1 MEPLH
6 ILGSGSIGL
15 FFAAS
20 IRSAFPSYPLVT
32 LFRAHHKKT
41 DDNNRKENNIT
52 VCMMQNRRP
61 RLAHVPCQYV
71 GDPSPHQIRNL
82 VLATKA
88 FQARDAVESIL
99 PRLHTTN
106 LRILVLSNGALDVR
120 ENLLDIFSKHHL
132 RSPEIIMCM
141 TTHGVYQEVVD
152 DDDDDDDDD
161 DMFHITH
168 IGKGRTFVGG
178 GMPSIA
184 QLWDQSGLNAK
195 AIDDKTMEVCM
206 WQKLAANAVCNPLT
220 ALWEVSN
227 GELSDNPD
235 FDALRLK
242 TVHEVSQVAQA
253 LNPSSLASQLSPEA
267 LSGFV
272 EQVIQ
277 ENLDNKSSMYRDVQE
292 RRRTEIDNLNGYIVR
307 KGAEL
312 NIPTPANTELLQRI
326 NDITSR
332 FDMNES

>member
-1 MEPLH
+1 MALPFMEPLH

-20 IRSAFPSYPLVT
+20 IRSAFPSYPLAA
-32 LFRAHHKKT
+32 LFRAHHKT
-41 DDNNRKENNIT
+41 DNKNIT

-71 GDPSPHQIRNL
+71 GDTNSNQIRNL
-82 VLATKA
+82 VLSTKA

-99 PRLHTTN
+99 PRLHATN

-120 ENLLDIFSKHHL
+120 ENLLDVFSKHKL
-132 RSPEIIMCM
+132 RLPEITMCM
-141 TTHGVYQEVVD
+141 TTHRVYQEAA
-152 DDDDDDDDD
+152 DDDD
-161 DMFHITH
+161 DMLHITH
-168 IGKGRTFVGG
+168 IGNGRTFVG

-195 AIDDKTMEVCM
+195 AIDDKTMEVYI

-220 ALWEVSN
+220 ALWEVPN
-227 GELSDNPD
+227 GKLLDNPS
-235 FDALRLK
+235 FGGLRHK
-242 TVHEVSQVAQA
+242 TVHEVSEVAQA
-253 LNPSSLASQLSPEA
+253 LNPSLASQLSPEA
-267 LSGFV
+267 LDGFV

-277 ENLDNKSSMYRDVQE
+277 ENLDNKSSMYHDVQE

-312 NIPTPANTELLQRI
+312 NIPTPANAGLLQRV
-326 NDITSR
+326 NDITST
-332 FDMNES
+332 FNNER